1 MAKTKISQYDA
12 TAASNTDVAN
22 INIAEGCSPSNV
34 NNAIRAVMGHLK
46 DFQAGN
52 VAGNALAVAGGGTGA
67 EDASGARTNLGLGAL
82 SVLATV
88 DTAQIDDDAITTA
101 KILDANVT
109 NAKMATDSVDTAQ
122 IVDDAVTSAKIAAD
136 AVDATALN
144 VSGDGTA
151 GQSLLS
157 DGDGSFSW
165 GDAITKTS
173 GAAPYYGIRAWAN
186 FDGTDYDGSGN
197 CTIRS
202 SGNVASIVRT
212 NTGRFTVTLTSAMP
226 DTNYAV
232 VGIAT
237 ASASTSA
244 TNNATLNHYTT
255 NSTTVFLIQTSDAS
269 SNTYIDPAISSF
281 AVIG

>member
-1 MAKTKISQYDA
+1 MAKTKISEYSS

-22 INIAEGCSPSNV
+22 INIAEGCSPSNI

-46 DFQAGN
+46 DLQSGTSGDTIPLTA
-52 VAGNALAVAGGGTGA
+52 GGTGSTT
-67 EDASGARTNLGLGAL
+67 ASGARTNLGLGAL
-82 SVLATV
+82 ATLATV

-122 IVDDAVTSAKIAAD
+122 IVDDAVTSAKIAED

-144 VSGDGTA
+144 VSGNGTA

-212 NTGRFTVTLTSAMP
+212 DTGRFTVTLTNAMP

-232 VGIAT
+232 VGSVARFGISSDT
-237 ASASTSA
+237 DNVTF
-244 TNNATLNHYTT
+244 THYAT
-255 NSTTVFLIQTSDAS
+255 NSTTEFVFQTSDAS
-269 SNTYIDPAISSF
+269 ANTFFDPIIASF